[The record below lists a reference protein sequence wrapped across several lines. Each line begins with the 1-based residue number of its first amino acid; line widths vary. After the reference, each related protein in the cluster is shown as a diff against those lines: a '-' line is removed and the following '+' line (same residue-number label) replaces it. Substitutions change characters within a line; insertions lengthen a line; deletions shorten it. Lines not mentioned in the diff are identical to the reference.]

1 MTTIPIVIIVTN
13 TATADIINI
22 TTTTI
27 TKTTTTMEDIITIIH
42 LGLDWV
48 EEEDIIMIQDI
59 MLRRRHHRGLVG
71 VVVEGAIMI
80 REMVDGEEAIMI
92 QVEEIMVV
100 AAIVTEVIIDCFLID
115 LKKILI
121 SFLTVLLHLKSL
133 MSTVASHANPVADP
147 KFIVNCSS

>member
-1 MTTIPIVIIVTN
+1 
-13 TATADIINI
+13 
-22 TTTTI
+22 
-27 TKTTTTMEDIITIIH
+27 
-42 LGLDWV
+42 
-48 EEEDIIMIQDI
+48 MIQDML
-59 MLRRRHHRGLVG
+59 MLRRRRHRGLVG
-71 VVVEGAIMI
+71 VVEEGAIMI